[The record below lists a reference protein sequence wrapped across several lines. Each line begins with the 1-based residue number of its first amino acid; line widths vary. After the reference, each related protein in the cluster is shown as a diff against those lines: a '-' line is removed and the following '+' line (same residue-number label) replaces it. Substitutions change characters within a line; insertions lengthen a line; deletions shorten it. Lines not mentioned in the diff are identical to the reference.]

1 MLYENYQFL
10 CRLTDEAMLPCYK
23 GSTFRG
29 GVFGRALK
37 RVVCAL
43 KRQECDQCLLKKRC
57 VYAMV
62 FETQDTMDTPE
73 CSRIAAAPHPFVIEP
88 PLTMETRFSEGSS
101 FDFRLLLFGEANRN
115 LPYFI
120 YAFEQMG
127 KIGIGKRVNGKRG
140 HFSLEQVK
148 AGEKPI
154 YSSADQTLKT
164 ENPPILS
171 LKDNGEFQKRTFR
184 LRLSMIT
191 PLRLKF
197 ENRLKADL
205 PFHVLVRAMLRR
217 MSSLYNFYGEG
228 EPSLDYRGLVKKAMD
243 VKIVDEDLNW
253 FDWRRYSFRQDKA
266 MLMGGMVG
274 SVTYEGDMGEYMPL
288 IEFCSK
294 VHLGKQTSFGPGKI
308 QAEIV
313 E

>member
-1 MLYENYQFL
+1 MLYGKYQFL
-10 CRLTDEAMLPCYK
+10 CRLTDEAILPCYK
-23 GSTFRG
+23 GSTFR

-43 KRQECDQCLLKKRC
+43 KRQECGQCLLKQRC

-62 FETQDTMDTPE
+62 FETQDTMDPPE
-73 CSRIAAAPHPFVIEP
+73 GSRIVAAPHPFVIEP
-88 PLTMETRFSEGSS
+88 PLTMETRFSEGSA
-101 FDFRLLLFGEANRN
+101 FDFRLLLFGEANHN

-127 KIGIGKRVNGKRG
+127 KIGIGKRINGKRG
-140 HFSLEQVK
+140 HFSLEKVK
-148 AGEKPI
+148 TGDMSI
-154 YSSADQTLKT
+154 YSGSDQTLKAQA
-164 ENPPILS
+164 PFILA
-171 LKDNGEFQKRTFR
+171 LKDSGEFPQGTFR
-184 LRLSMIT
+184 LRLNLVT

-197 ENRLKADL
+197 ENRLQADL

-217 MSSLYNFYGEG
+217 MSSLYNFYGDG
-228 EPSLDYRGLVKKAMD
+228 EPSLDYRGLVKKAKEI
-243 VKIVDEDLNW
+243 KIVDEDLSW

-288 IEFCSK
+288 VEFCAE
-294 VHLGKQTSFGPGKI
+294 VHIGKQTSFGLGKI
-308 QAEIV
+308 KAEMLG
-313 E
+313 

>member
-1 MLYENYQFL
+1 MLYGKYRFF
-10 CRLTDEAMLPCYK
+10 CRLTDEAILPCYK
-23 GSTFRG
+23 GSTFR

-43 KRQECDQCLLKKRC
+43 KTQECGRCLLKRRC

-62 FETQDTMDTPE
+62 FETQDTLNPPE
-73 CSRIAAAPHPFVIEP
+73 GSRIVAAPHPFVIEP
-88 PLTMETRFSEGSS
+88 PLTMETRFAEGSA
-101 FDFRLLLFGEANRN
+101 FDFRLLLFGEANHN

-127 KIGIGKRVNGKRG
+127 KIGIGKRINGKRG
-140 HFSLEQVK
+140 HFSLEEVK
-148 AGEKPI
+148 SGDRSI
-154 YSSADQTLKT
+154 FSSADQTLK
-164 ENPPILS
+164 ELNPFSLA
-171 LKDNGEFQKRTFR
+171 LKDTEDCPKSTFR
-184 LRLSMIT
+184 LKLNMIT

-217 MSSLYNFYGEG
+217 VSSLYNFYGHG
-228 EPSLDYRGLVKKAMD
+228 EPPLDYRGLVKKAMD
-243 VKIVDEDLNW
+243 VKILDDDLSW

-266 MLMGGMVG
+266 MLMGGMTG
-274 SVTYEGDMGEYMPL
+274 SVTYEGKLGEYMPL
-288 IEFCSK
+288 IEFCTE
-294 VHLGKQTSFGPGKI
+294 VHLGKQTSFGLGKI
-308 QAEIV
+308 QAETA